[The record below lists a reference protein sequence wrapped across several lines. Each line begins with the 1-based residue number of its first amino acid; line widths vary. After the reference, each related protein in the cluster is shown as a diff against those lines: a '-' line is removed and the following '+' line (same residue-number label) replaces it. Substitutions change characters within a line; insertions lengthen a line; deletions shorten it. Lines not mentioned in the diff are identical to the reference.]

1 MPMFRLAHISETR
14 KVVGVMAM
22 AASLLWITS
31 GYPLV
36 SQGQQG
42 SPLSRSSVV
51 TALKAPFTTL
61 VAGTAPILLS
71 DEAGFISLPDV
82 TVAAIPRAQKEFLE
96 SFAEFMALETDSI
109 DVGGFYVSDPIKVRN
124 SDKAYTTVPPGAYIV
139 KLVRNRQAGTITA
152 HLVNIEGDVIL
163 RVPATV
169 TIIPKEVVGDL
180 PPKPWIQISNNLQ
193 GMLSSETLLSGATIT
208 PFESFVKTI
217 FIWPSVP
224 PPDLAGVQLDTL
236 LGGPNPAFWVG
247 VGLILIGLVIV
258 VCSQVCGGN

>member
-1 MPMFRLAHISETR
+1 MFRLAHISETS

-36 SQGQQG
+36 SQGQQVG

-51 TALKAPFTTL
+51 TALKDLFTTL

-71 DEAGFISLPDV
+71 DEAGVISLPDV
-82 TVAAIPRAQKEFLE
+82 TVAAIPRAPKEFLE
-96 SFAEFMALETDSI
+96 NFAEFMALETDSV

-124 SDKAYTTVPPGAYIV
+124 VPDKAYTTVPQGAYIV

-152 HLVNIEGDVIL
+152 HLVNFEGDVIL
-163 RVPATV
+163 EVPATV
-169 TIIPKEVVGDL
+169 TIIPRELVGDL

-193 GMLSSETLLSGATIT
+193 GMMSSETLLSGAAIT
-208 PFESFVKTI
+208 PFDSLVKTI

-236 LGGPNPAFWVG
+236 LGPNPAFWIG
-247 VGLILIGLVIV
+247 VGLILIGLVVV